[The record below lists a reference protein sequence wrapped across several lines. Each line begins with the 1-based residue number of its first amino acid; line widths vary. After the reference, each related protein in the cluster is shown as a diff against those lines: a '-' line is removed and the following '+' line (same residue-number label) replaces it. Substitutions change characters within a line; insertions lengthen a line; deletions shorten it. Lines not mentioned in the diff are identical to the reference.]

1 MCVESTIIQ
10 ENSDN
15 SGPQG
20 KPSRSLDQGHSEI
33 EHEILGTR
41 MNFGRWSSY

>member
-10 ENSDN
+10 DNSDN
-15 SGPQG
+15 SRPQG
-20 KPSRSLDQGHSEI
+20 KPSCNFGPEDSKI

-41 MNFGRWSSY
+41 MNLGRWSSY